1 MKESNI
7 CDIVKNIVEI
17 NLGGDAFSNVIYKH
31 GEMDVLH
38 IASEG
43 CRTYYEI
50 KTTNKYKSIH
60 KGISQI
66 KRAMKYGMCD
76 CGYVVTPDG
85 WEQVK

>member
-17 NLGGDAFSNVIYKH
+17 NLGGDAFSNVEYKH

-38 IASEG
+38 IASDG

-50 KTTNKYKSIH
+50 KTSSKEKHTKR
-60 KGISQI
+60 GIRQI
-66 KRAMKYGMCD
+66 ERAIKYGMCD
-76 CGYVVTPDG
+76 QGYVVTPYG
-85 WEQVK
+85 WKQVR